1 MFDHRTSTVTFTH
14 SAMRCDEHKR
24 EKETQKRSSRV
35 TQRRKK
41 FFSHFSRRMSEKVL
55 EKKKN
60 ERKCENA
67 NKSNSWVQVGIIVV
81 YRAIWKYRTVTDYV
95 AKKKGPI
102 RRIVMLHS
110 SFFFCPCSSFH
121 WVSCKIK
128 AKVCQPGDP
137 NTWYSRA
144 SESSSA
150 LEVVALTK
158 WLHSSSLKICK
169 VCRYNK
175 RWKLESLLRSAWRS
189 VPEITGPRYL
199 FNSW

>member
-1 MFDHRTSTVTFTH
+1 MNTS
-14 SAMRCDEHKR
+14 A

-95 AKKKGPI
+95 AKKRVQSVELLCFILP
-102 RRIVMLHS
+102 
-110 SFFFCPCSSFH
+110 SFFAPVLLFTGFP
-121 WVSCKIK
+121 VK
-128 AKVCQPGDP
+128 
-137 NTWYSRA
+137 SRQ
-144 SESSSA
+144 
-150 LEVVALTK
+150 
-158 WLHSSSLKICK
+158 
-169 VCRYNK
+169 
-175 RWKLESLLRSAWRS
+175 RSAS
-189 VPEITGPRYL
+189 LVIPILGTVGPRSHRL
-199 FNSW
+199 PWR